1 MFASSS
7 LGEKGAERVVSS
19 CLVGRHGAIRLN
31 SMFKAVEF
39 PASITNLNQK
49 KILKVIFKRIKK
61 TENFTWA
68 PAWPTWIDKHS
79 RIFAS
84 FFQKEFLR
92 RRREFLV
99 QQSGASD
106 QGESPRANDD
116 KEFKPFILPLEIH
129 MHANSS
135 PTHMTYSSPFQS

>member
-1 MFASSS
+1 MLKKSYN
-7 LGEKGAERVVSS
+7 LKEKSE
-19 CLVGRHGAIRLN
+19 
-31 SMFKAVEF
+31 K
-39 PASITNLNQK
+39 
-49 KILKVIFKRIKK
+49 
-61 TENFTWA
+61 FTWA